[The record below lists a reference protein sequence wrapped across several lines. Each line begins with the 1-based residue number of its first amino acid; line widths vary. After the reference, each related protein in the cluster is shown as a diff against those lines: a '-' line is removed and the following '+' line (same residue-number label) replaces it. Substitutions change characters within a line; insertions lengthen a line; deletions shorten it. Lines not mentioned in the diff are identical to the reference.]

1 MWKENQILLLSVKK
15 EKTTITADAA
25 KPGDKIITDKEK
37 KKI

>member
-1 MWKENQILLLSVKK
+1 MSVKK

-25 KPGDKIITDKEK
+25 KPGDKIITDKEN